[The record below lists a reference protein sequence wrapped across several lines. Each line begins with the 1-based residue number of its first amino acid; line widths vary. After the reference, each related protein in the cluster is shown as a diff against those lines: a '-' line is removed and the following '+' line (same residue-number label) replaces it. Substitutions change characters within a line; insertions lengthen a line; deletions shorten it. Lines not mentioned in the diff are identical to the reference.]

1 MANIILDYDGTI
13 HDCAK
18 IYVPSFY
25 IGYKYLTDNGLA
37 PIHEYSYEEVSSY
50 LGYSVKD
57 MWNRFMPELPQNEK
71 DFCSKIIGDS
81 MMELINK
88 EKSVLYSG
96 AEEVLQNLKENGHN
110 LIFLSNC
117 MHDYME
123 AHRKVHCLDRF
134 YCDFYCTEDFGF
146 KSKPEIFT
154 SIAKKHI
161 GDFII
166 IGDRYL
172 DLETAWKHNLKSIG
186 CTYGYCEPHELDKAD
201 ITVSEITEIPKA
213 VEKLL

>member
-37 PIHEYSYEEVSSY
+37 PIHEYSYKEVSGY
-50 LGYSVKD
+50 LGYSLKE
-57 MWNRFMPELPQNEK
+57 MWNKFMPDLPQSEK
-71 DFCSKIIGDS
+71 DTCSKIIGDS
-81 MMELINK
+81 MMKLITNGQ
-88 EKSVLYSG
+88 SVLYDG
-96 AEEVLQNLKENGHN
+96 AEKVLKYLKENGHN

-123 AHRKVHCLDRF
+123 AHRKVHRLDRF
-134 YCDFYCTEDFGF
+134 YCDFYCTEDFNFAPKPDIF
-146 KSKPEIFT
+146 KN
-154 SIAKKHI
+154 IALKHT
-161 GDFII
+161 GEFIV

-186 CTYGYCEPHELDKAD
+186 CTYGYCNPHELDKAN
-201 ITVSEITEIPKA
+201 ITVTDISEIPSDRKS
-213 VEKLL
+213 VV

>member
-37 PIHEYSYEEVSSY
+37 PIHEYSYKEVSGY
-50 LGYSVKD
+50 LGYSVKE
-57 MWNRFMPELPQNEK
+57 MWNKFMPDLPQSEK
-71 DFCSKIIGDS
+71 DTCSKIIGDS
-81 MMELINK
+81 MMKLITNGQ
-88 EKSVLYSG
+88 SVLYDG
-96 AEEVLQNLKENGHN
+96 AEKVLKYLKENGHN

-123 AHRKVHCLDRF
+123 AHRKVHRLDRF
-134 YCDFYCTEDFGF
+134 YCDFYCTEDFNFAPKPDIF
-146 KSKPEIFT
+146 KS
-154 SIAKKHI
+154 IALKHT
-161 GDFII
+161 GEFIV

-186 CTYGYCEPHELDKAD
+186 CTYGYCNPHELDKAN
-201 ITVSEITEIPKA
+201 ITVTDISEIPSV
-213 VEKLL
+213 VEKLI

>member
-37 PIHEYSYEEVSSY
+37 PIHEYSYKEVSGY
-50 LGYSVKD
+50 LGYSVKE
-57 MWNRFMPELPQNEK
+57 MWDKFMPDLPQSEK
-71 DFCSKIIGDS
+71 DTCSKIIGDS
-81 MMELINK
+81 MMKLITNGQ
-88 EKSVLYSG
+88 SVLYDG
-96 AEEVLQNLKENGHN
+96 AEKVLKYLKENGHN
-110 LIFLSNC
+110 LVFLSNC

-134 YCDFYCTEDFGF
+134 YCDFYCTEDFNFAPKPDIF
-146 KSKPEIFT
+146 KS
-154 SIAKKHI
+154 IALKHT
-161 GDFII
+161 GEFIV

-186 CTYGYCEPHELDKAD
+186 CTYGYCNPHELDKAD
-201 ITVSEITEIPKA
+201 ITVTDISEIPSA
-213 VEKLL
+213 VKKLI

>member
-37 PIHEYSYEEVSSY
+37 PIHEYSYKEVSGY
-50 LGYSVKD
+50 LGYSLKE
-57 MWNRFMPELPQNEK
+57 MWNKFMPDLPQSEK
-71 DFCSKIIGDS
+71 DTCSKIIGDS
-81 MMELINK
+81 MMKLITNGQ
-88 EKSVLYSG
+88 SVLYDG
-96 AEEVLQNLKENGHN
+96 AEKVLKYLKENGHN

-123 AHRKVHCLDRF
+123 AHRKVHRLDRF
-134 YCDFYCTEDFGF
+134 YCDFYCTEDFNFAPKPDIF
-146 KSKPEIFT
+146 KN
-154 SIAKKHI
+154 IALKHT
-161 GDFII
+161 GEFIV

-186 CTYGYCEPHELDKAD
+186 CTYGYCNPHELDKAN
-201 ITVSEITEIPKA
+201 ITVTDISEIPSV
-213 VEKLL
+213 VEKLI